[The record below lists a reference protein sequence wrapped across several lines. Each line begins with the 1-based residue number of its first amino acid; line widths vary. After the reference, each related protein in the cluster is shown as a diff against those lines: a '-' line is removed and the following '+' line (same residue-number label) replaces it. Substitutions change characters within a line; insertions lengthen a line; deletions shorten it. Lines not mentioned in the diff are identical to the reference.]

1 MGDKERLLAGAL
13 VTLLLFVAPGYLLHV
28 SPRFPGS
35 LMGSMLGV
43 AGAVLLIL
51 VLVYPAVKYVKWIN
65 VRVTR
70 RVPLR
75 RLLTFHVYA
84 GILGALLG
92 ILHSGHKY
100 DSPLGISLVTTTIV
114 VVLSG
119 FVGRYYLAYLT
130 VGLRQQEGTLAQ
142 LRNAYN
148 KLAADLAGRA
158 SLPPAI
164 PVVPL
169 VGAIADLEYTIGARE
184 TAKRLLGRWMVIHV
198 TASVILYL
206 LLGLHIWSGIYF
218 GLRWLP

>member
-70 RVPLR
+70 RFPLR

-84 GILGALLG
+84 GIFVALLV
-92 ILHSGHKY
+92 ILHLAHKY
-100 DSPLGISLVTTTIV
+100 YSSL
-114 VVLSG
+114 
-119 FVGRYYLAYLT
+119 
-130 VGLRQQEGTLAQ
+130 
-142 LRNAYN
+142 
-148 KLAADLAGRA
+148 
-158 SLPPAI
+158 
-164 PVVPL
+164 
-169 VGAIADLEYTIGARE
+169 
-184 TAKRLLGRWMVIHV
+184 
-198 TASVILYL
+198 
-206 LLGLHIWSGIYF
+206 
-218 GLRWLP
+218 